1 MHAHGRRDACTWEA
15 RHQPE
20 HAHLLRLADAVDAV
34 HGLQV
39 DLRVEVGVV
48 EHDGV
53 GGGER
58 DPEAAGAR
66 RAEEDLL
73 ARARV
78 ERAHVE
84 RPLHAARRAVE
95 AGAHVLALGAQ
106 PLEHVERRRV
116 PREDD
121 DAVAAAE
128 PPPQQPVDDVE
139 LTARLDEALAVGGAR
154 VL

>member
-1 MHAHGRRDACTWEA
+1 MHHRLEAELVGGALDDAFLDRAARDEAVHGDGA
-15 RHQPE
+15 
-20 HAHLLRLADAVDAV
+20 RLADAVDAI
-34 HGLQV
+34 HRLAV

-53 GGGER
+53 GGGEH
-58 DPEAAGAR
+58 PEAAGAR
-66 RAEEDLL
+66 RAQEDLL

-78 ERAHVE
+78 ERPHVE

-95 AGAHVLALGAQ
+95 AGAHMLALGAQ

-116 PREDD
+116 AREDD
-121 DAVAAAE
+121 DAVATAE

-139 LTARLDEALAVGGAR
+139 LARLDEASP
-154 VL
+154 